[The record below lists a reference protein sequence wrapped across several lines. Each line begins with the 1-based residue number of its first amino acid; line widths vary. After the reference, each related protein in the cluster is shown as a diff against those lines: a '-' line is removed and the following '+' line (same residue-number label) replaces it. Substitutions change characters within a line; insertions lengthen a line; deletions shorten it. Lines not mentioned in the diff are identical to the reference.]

1 MDIRHFRYFLA
12 VARHRNFTRAAEQL
26 GIAPP
31 TLTRQIQDME
41 AELGARLFIRQARDV
56 SLTEAGAA
64 LMIEA
69 DATVRQF
76 ESAQRNA
83 QRAGRGEIGHIELG
97 YVASAVYSGLLQ
109 KQVQGFAGE
118 YPDVSLNVRESP
130 MASLG
135 NMILEGRFDLG
146 YVRFPLTMPEGIE
159 SVRLMA
165 EGFVLAL
172 PVNSWLNRLPSI
184 NSVHLQNENF
194 ILPEQVIGTLQ
205 VAAQGNFS
213 PRLGAQPGGLVAVIA
228 LVSLGQ
234 GVAVVPESVVGHVS
248 LPNVT
253 YKPIGDCDASSWL
266 ALIHRR
272 FEKSPAVLRYIERV
286 RHSA

>member
-12 VARHRNFTRAAEQL
+12 VARQRNFTRAAEQL

-41 AELGARLFIRQARDV
+41 AELGARLFLRQARDV

-64 LMIEA
+64 LVIEA

-97 YVASAVYSGLLQ
+97 YVASAVYSGVLQ
-109 KQVQGFAGE
+109 KQVQGFADQ

-130 MASLG
+130 MASLA

-146 YVRFPLTMPEGIE
+146 YVRCPLAMPEGIE

-172 PVNSWLNRLPSI
+172 PVDSWLNRLPAI
-184 NSVHLQNENF
+184 NSIHLQNENF

-205 VAAQGNFS
+205 VAAQGDFS
-213 PRLGAQPGGLVAVIA
+213 PKLGAQPGGLVAVIA

-248 LPNVT
+248 LPNVV
-253 YKPIGDCDASSWL
+253 YRQIQDCEASSWL
-266 ALIHRR
+266 ALIYRR
-272 FEKSPAVLRYIERV
+272 FEKSPVVNRYIERV
-286 RHSA
+286 KKG

>member
-41 AELGARLFIRQARDV
+41 AELGARLFLRQVRDV

-64 LMIEA
+64 LVIEA
-69 DATVRQF
+69 EATVRQF

-83 QRAGRGEIGHIELG
+83 QRAGRGDIGHIELG

-109 KQVQGFAGE
+109 KQVQGFASQ

-130 MASLG
+130 MASLP

-146 YVRFPLTMPEGIE
+146 YIRCPLTLPEGVE
-159 SVRLMA
+159 SVRLSD

-172 PVNSWLNRLPSI
+172 SVDSWLNRLPVI
-184 NSVHLQNENF
+184 NSAHLHNENF
-194 ILPEQVIGTLQ
+194 ILPEQVVGTLQ
-205 VAAQGNFS
+205 VAAQGAFV
-213 PRLGAQPGGLVAVIA
+213 PKLGAQPGGLVAVIA

-248 LPNVT
+248 LPNVV
-253 YKPIGDCDASSWL
+253 YRQINDCNASSWL

-272 FEKSPAVLRYIERV
+272 FEKSPAVVRYIERV
-286 RHSA
+286 KNR

>member
-41 AELGARLFIRQARDV
+41 AELGARLFLRQVRDV

-64 LMIEA
+64 LVIEA
-69 DATVRQF
+69 EATVRQF

-83 QRAGRGEIGHIELG
+83 QRAGRGDIGHIELG

-109 KQVQGFAGE
+109 KQVQGFASQ

-130 MASLG
+130 MASLP

-146 YVRFPLTMPEGIE
+146 YIRCPLTLPEGVE
-159 SVRLMA
+159 SVRLSD

-172 PVNSWLNRLPSI
+172 SVDSWLNRLPVI
-184 NSVHLQNENF
+184 NSAHLHNENF
-194 ILPEQVIGTLQ
+194 ILPEQVVGTLQ
-205 VAAQGNFS
+205 VAAQGAFV
-213 PRLGAQPGGLVAVIA
+213 PKLGAQPGGLVAVIA

-248 LPNVT
+248 LPNVV
-253 YKPIGDCDASSWL
+253 YRQINDCNASSWL

-272 FEKSPAVLRYIERV
+272 FEKSPVVVRYIERV
-286 RHSA
+286 KNR

>member
-41 AELGARLFIRQARDV
+41 AELGARLFVRQARDV

-109 KQVQGFAGE
+109 KQVQGFAGQ

-130 MASLG
+130 MASLA

-146 YVRFPLTMPEGIE
+146 YIRGPLAMPEGIE
-159 SVRLMA
+159 SVRLVA

-172 PVNSWLNRLPSI
+172 SVDSWLNRLPTI
-184 NSVHLQNENF
+184 NSMHLQNENF

-213 PRLGAQPGGLVAVIA
+213 PKLGAQPGGLVAVIA
-228 LVSLGQ
+228 LVSVGQ

-248 LPNVT
+248 LPNVV
-253 YKPIGDCDASSWL
+253 YRQIQDCEASSWL

-272 FEKSPAVLRYIERV
+272 FEKSPAVIRYIDLV
-286 RHSA
+286 KHG

>member
-41 AELGARLFIRQARDV
+41 AELGARLFLRQVRDV

-64 LMIEA
+64 LVIEA
-69 DATVRQF
+69 EATVRQF

-83 QRAGRGEIGHIELG
+83 QRAGRGDIGHIELG

-109 KQVQGFAGE
+109 KQVQGFASQ

-130 MASLG
+130 MASMP

-146 YVRFPLTMPEGIE
+146 YIRCPLTLPEGVE
-159 SVRLMA
+159 SVRLSD

-172 PVNSWLNRLPSI
+172 SVDSWLNRLPVI
-184 NSVHLQNENF
+184 NSAHLHNENF
-194 ILPEQVIGTLQ
+194 ILPEQVVGTLQ
-205 VAAQGNFS
+205 VAAQGAFV
-213 PRLGAQPGGLVAVIA
+213 PKLGAQPGGLVAVIA

-234 GVAVVPESVVGHVS
+234 GVAVVPESVVGHVG
-248 LPNVT
+248 LPNVV
-253 YKPIGDCDASSWL
+253 YRQINDCNASSWL

-272 FEKSPAVLRYIERV
+272 FEKSPAVVRYIERV
-286 RHSA
+286 KNR

>member
-41 AELGARLFIRQARDV
+41 AELGARLFFRQSRDV

-64 LMIEA
+64 LVIEA
-69 DATVRQF
+69 EATVRQF

-83 QRAGRGEIGHIELG
+83 QRAGRGEVGHIELG
-97 YVASAVYSGLLQ
+97 YVASAVYSGVLQ
-109 KQVQGFAGE
+109 KQVQGFACQF
-118 YPDVSLNVRESP
+118 PDVSLNVRESP
-130 MASLG
+130 MASLP

-146 YVRFPLTMPEGIE
+146 YIRCPLTLPDGIE
-159 SVRLMA
+159 SVRLNE

-172 PVNSWLNRLPSI
+172 PVDSWLNRLPMI

-194 ILPEQVIGTLQ
+194 ILPEQVVGTLQ
-205 VAAQGNFS
+205 VAAQGGFV

-234 GVAVVPESVVGHVS
+234 GVAVVPESVVGHVG
-248 LPNVT
+248 LPGVL
-253 YKPIGDCDASSWL
+253 YRSIKGCEASSWL
-266 ALIHRR
+266 SLIHRR
-272 FEKSPAVLRYIERV
+272 FEKSAAVVRYIERV
-286 RHSA
+286 KNR